1 MLKHVFG
8 ATSLPS
14 CANFFLKKTVST
26 FGGEFDKEV
35 SETVDKNM
43 YVDYL
48 MKSMEGADRVIP
60 LVKQLRELLQKG
72 GFKLTKWLSDN
83 REVLSTIPESER
95 ARSVVTLDIDYLPT
109 ESALGLKWNVE
120 DDAFVWEV
128 DRDTL
133 DQMQGKAATRRGILS
148 VVSSLFD
155 PLGIIAP
162 IS

>member
-1 MLKHVFG
+1 M
-8 ATSLPS
+8 
-14 CANFFLKKTVST
+14 
-26 FGGEFDKEV
+26 
-35 SETVDKNM
+35 
-43 YVDYL
+43 
-48 MKSMEGADRVIP
+48 
-60 LVKQLRELLQKG
+60 KQLRELLQKG

-162 IS
+162 YIMKAKLLLQELCQKKLKWDEAIDEF